1 LNKTDFKTNPHTK
14 SPRLGMENIHFSRGR
29 RQDGLAIVWDEH
41 AETRHLKHLKQP
53 TGHGIHGY
61 PWLSMAAMSEAEA

>member
-1 LNKTDFKTNPHTK
+1 MK
-14 SPRLGMENIHFSRGR
+14 NIHFSRGR

-53 TGHGIHGY
+53 TGYGIHGY
-61 PWLSMAAMSEAEA
+61 PWLPCLRPKHRGRGKAWATVGLGER